1 MTNRLYYGDNL
12 DVLRAHIKDES
23 VDLIYLDPPFNSNAN
38 YNILFK
44 SPAGKS
50 ADAQIEAFEDTWHW
64 NDKAEAAFHDVMTSG
79 NTDVA
84 ELLRAMR
91 GFLKENDMMAYLA
104 MMAVRLIEL
113 HRVLKPTGSL
123 YLHCDP
129 TASHYLKLLL
139 DGVFGPANFRNE
151 IVWKRKAGRG
161 ETNNEAIRFGVSHD
175 VVYFY
180 GKSKSS
186 RFFRQH
192 RANNQAYIDSKFTH
206 VDENGRR
213 YRLDN
218 LTSPSFRANLKYE
231 YKGYP
236 PPEKGWAVSRET
248 MERMD
253 AEGRVHFPADKT
265 KRLQRK
271 RFLDEL
277 EGETV
282 DSLWDDIPPINS
294 QAQERLGYPTQKPL
308 ALLERILNASSN
320 PGDVVLDPFCG
331 CGTAVDAAQKLGRQW
346 IGIDVTHLSIGLIER
361 RLQDRYGP
369 NALAKGVKA
378 ATSARHAELVSAS
391 TVEPGSQS
399 DGEAEKWI
407 LKQVQGDGKR
417 EVEGLAYEV
426 IGTPNDLDSA
436 LKLAAEEPHQ
446 FQYWITQAV
455 DGQPYQGGRKGA
467 DRGIDGYLYF
477 TGHDRKTEAA
487 IISVKAGRNVGVA
500 MVRDLKGVIEREKA
514 PIGIFI
520 CAVNPTRDMDR
531 EAASAGVYD
540 GADGRAYP
548 RLQLYTLAEYFQ
560 GLRPKVPLLD
570 RQAAYRKAAREDVAG
585 GRQGSL
591 L

>member
-12 DVLRAHIKDES
+12 DVLRDHIASES
-23 VDLIYLDPPFNSNAN
+23 VDLVYLDPPFNSNAN

-44 SPAGKS
+44 SPAGQA
-50 ADAQIEAFEDTWHW
+50 ADSQIEAFEDTWHW

-139 DGVFGPANFRNE
+139 DGVFGPNGYRTE
-151 IVWKRKAGRG
+151 ISWKRSSAHNDAKQGRSQYG
-161 ETNNEAIRFGVSHD
+161 NIRDIIF
-175 VVYFY
+175 FY
-180 GKSKSS
+180 TKGSNWQWRWLFTDYDKS
-186 RFFRQH
+186 
-192 RANNQAYIDSKFTH
+192 YIDSAYRLK
-206 VDENGRR
+206 DPDGRR
-213 YRLDN
+213 YRRDN
-218 LTSPSFRANLKYE
+218 LTAAKPGGDVSYLWPVKRPIGGAWEADLDSEFDEPLDGWE
-231 YKGYP
+231 YKQVP
-236 PPEKGWAVSRET
+236 PYNRRFWAYSKENMRKF
-248 MERMD
+248 
-253 AEGRVHFPADKT
+253 ALEGRLAYASSGMPEY
-265 KRLQRK
+265 KRY
-271 RFLDEL
+271 LDEMPGVPL
-277 EGETV
+277 QNN
-282 DSLWDDIPPINS
+282 WDDIPPAVGGES
-294 QAQERLGYPTQKPL
+294 LGYPTQKPL
-308 ALLERILNASSN
+308 ALLERIIAASSN
-320 PGDVVLDPFCG
+320 EGDVVLDPFCG

-361 RLQDRYGP
+361 RMKDRYG
-369 NALAKGVKA
+369 
-378 ATSARHAELVSAS
+378 E
-391 TVEPGSQS
+391 
-399 DGEAEKWI
+399 D
-407 LKQVQGDGKR
+407 
-417 EVEGLAYEV
+417 LAYQV
-426 IGTPNDLDSA
+426 IGTPNDLASA
-436 LKLAAEEPHQ
+436 QKLAAEEPHQ

-500 MVRDLKGVIEREKA
+500 MVRDLKGTIEREKS

-520 CAVNPTRDMDR
+520 CAVNPTREMER
-531 EAASAGVYD
+531 EAAAAGVYE
-540 GADGRAYP
+540 GADGRTYP
-548 RLQLYTLAEYFQ
+548 RLQIFTLAEYFH

-570 RQAAYRKAAREDVAG
+570 RQAAYKKAARAG
-585 GRQGSL
+585 DESKQGTL